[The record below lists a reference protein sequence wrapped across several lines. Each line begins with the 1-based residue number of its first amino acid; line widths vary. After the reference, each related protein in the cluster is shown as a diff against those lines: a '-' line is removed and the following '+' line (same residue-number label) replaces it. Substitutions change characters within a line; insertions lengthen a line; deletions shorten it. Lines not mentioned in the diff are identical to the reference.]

1 MVRYT
6 LLFIFLFWSIVITP
20 IKAQIEQCD
29 IIKLKDAIVIGE
41 YLLCIPRDS
50 VYVEG
55 NHYICFDGKKVPFV
69 TYASFNKSLIKRL
82 DSNINIPECLK
93 KIEEVDPIV
102 DYFDYN
108 YTYRLS
114 FSKQARQSHDKR
126 RGQLIESEDIY
137 KRRGKKKLY
146 VVYSMEGEIVLY
158 KTRRKTILF
167 TGYKDPIFTK
177 KPLILSKFAVLKR
190 ADMLRSLT
198 VEEIRSMKLKKY
210 ENNYI
215 KLFIPE

>member
-1 MVRYT
+1 MLRYT
-6 LLFIFLFWSIVITP
+6 LLFIFCSTVITP

-41 YLLCIPRDS
+41 YLPCTPRDS

-69 TYASFNKSLIKRL
+69 TYASFNMSLIKML

-93 KIEEVDPIV
+93 KIEDVDPII

-108 YTYRLS
+108 FTYQLS
-114 FSKQARQSHDKR
+114 FSKQERQSHEKR

-146 VVYSMEGEIVLY
+146 VVYFMEGEIVLY

-167 TGYKDPIFTK
+167 TGFKDPIFTK
-177 KPLILSKFAVLKR
+177 KPLILSKFAVLKK
-190 ADMLRSLT
+190 AEKLRSLMT
-198 VEEIRSMKLKKY
+198 EEIRSMNLKKY
-210 ENNYI
+210 EGNYI

>member
-6 LLFIFLFWSIVITP
+6 LLFILWSIVVIP
-20 IKAQIEQCD
+20 IKAQIERCD
-29 IIKLKDAIVIGE
+29 IVKLRDAIVIGE
-41 YLLCIPRDS
+41 YLCTPRDS

-69 TYASFNKSLIKRL
+69 TYASFNKSLTKRL
-82 DSNINIPECLK
+82 ESNISIPECLK
-93 KIEEVDPIV
+93 NIGGDPIV
-102 DYFDYN
+102 DYLDYN
-108 YTYRLS
+108 YTYYLK
-114 FSKQARQSHDKR
+114 FSKHERQNQEV

-158 KTRRKTILF
+158 KTRRKTKLF
-167 TGYKDPIFTK
+167 TGFKDPFFTK
-177 KPLILSKFAVLKR
+177 KPLILSKFAVLKK
-190 ADMLRSLT
+190 AEKLRSLT
-198 VEEIRSMKLKKY
+198 IEEIRSMNLKKY
-210 ENNYI
+210 EGSYI

>member
-6 LLFIFLFWSIVITP
+6 LLFLFLSIVIAP
-20 IKAQIEQCD
+20 IRAQIEQCE
-29 IIKLKDAIVIGE
+29 ILKLTDAIVIGE
-41 YLLCIPRDS
+41 YLPCPRRDS

-82 DSNINIPECLK
+82 ESDISIPECLK
-93 KIEEVDPIV
+93 NIGGDPIV
-102 DYFDYN
+102 DYLDYN
-108 YTYRLS
+108 YSYYLK
-114 FSKQARQSHDKR
+114 FSKHERQNQEV
-126 RGQLIESEDIY
+126 RGQLIESDDIY

-146 VVYSMEGEIVLY
+146 VVYSLEGEILFY
-158 KTRRKTILF
+158 KTRSKTVIHNGF
-167 TGYKDPIFTK
+167 KDPIFTL
-177 KPLILSKFAVLKR
+177 KPLKLSKFAVLKR
-190 ADMLRSLT
+190 AEKLRSLT

-210 ENNYI
+210 EGSYI

>member
-6 LLFIFLFWSIVITP
+6 LLFIFWSIVITP

-29 IIKLKDAIVIGE
+29 IVKLKDAIVIGE
-41 YLLCIPRDS
+41 YLPCTPCDS

-55 NHYICFDGKKVPFV
+55 THYICFDGKKIPFITEAV
-69 TYASFNKSLIKRL
+69 YNESLTKEL
-82 DSNINIPECLK
+82 ESNIGIPECLK
-93 KIEEVDPIV
+93 KNIGWDPIV
-102 DYFDYN
+102 DYLDYN
-108 YTYRLS
+108 YTYYLK
-114 FSKQARQSHDKR
+114 FSKHERQNQEV

-137 KRRGKKKLY
+137 NRRGKKKLY
-146 VVYSMEGEIVLY
+146 VVYSLEGEVVLY
-158 KTRRKTILF
+158 KTRNKILLKTGF
-167 TGYKDPIFTK
+167 KDPIFIK
-177 KPLILSKFAVLKR
+177 KPLKLSKFAVLKK
-190 ADMLRSLT
+190 AEKLNSLT

>member
-1 MVRYT
+1 MGTGT
-6 LLFIFLFWSIVITP
+6 LTRVWVKCLSPRPVQ
-20 IKAQIEQCD
+20 AQIKECEV
-29 IIKLKDAIVIGE
+29 LSLTDAIVIGE
-41 YLLCIPRDS
+41 YLPCTPRDS

-82 DSNINIPECLK
+82 ESNISIPECLK
-93 KIEEVDPIV
+93 NIEWDPIV
-102 DYFDYN
+102 DYLDYN
-108 YTYRLS
+108 YTYYLK
-114 FSKQARQSHDKR
+114 FSKHERQNQEV

-158 KTRRKTILF
+158 KTRRKTKLF
-167 TGYKDPIFTK
+167 TGFKDPFFTK
-177 KPLILSKFAVLKR
+177 KPLILSKFAVLKK
-190 ADMLRSLT
+190 AEKLRSLT
-198 VEEIRSMKLKKY
+198 IEEIRSMNLKKY
-210 ENNYI
+210 EGSYI

>member
-6 LLFIFLFWSIVITP
+6 LFFIFWSIVITP

-29 IIKLKDAIVIGE
+29 IIKLKDAIIIGE
-41 YLLCIPRDS
+41 YLLCTPRDS

-55 NHYICFDGKKVPFV
+55 NHYICFDGKKVPFI
-69 TYASFNKSLIKRL
+69 TYASFNNSLIKRL

-93 KIEEVDPIV
+93 KIENEDPIV
-102 DYFDYN
+102 DYLDYN
-108 YTYRLS
+108 YTYYLK
-114 FSKQARQSHDKR
+114 FSKHERQNQEV

-167 TGYKDPIFTK
+167 TGFKDPIFTK
-177 KPLILSKFAVLKR
+177 KPLILSKFAVLKK
-190 ADMLRSLT
+190 AEKLRSLMI
-198 VEEIRSMKLKKY
+198 EETRSMNLKKY
-210 ENNYI
+210 EGNYI